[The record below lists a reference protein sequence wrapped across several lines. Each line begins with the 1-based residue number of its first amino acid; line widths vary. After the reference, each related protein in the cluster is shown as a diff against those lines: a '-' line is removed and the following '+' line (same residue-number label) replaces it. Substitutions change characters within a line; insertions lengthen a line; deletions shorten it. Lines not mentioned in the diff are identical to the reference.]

1 MKINNLT
8 EELKAKLPFKY
19 DDSLPFHKKV
29 EQEFKFYISKL
40 REIDEHE
47 YKQRF
52 GNNVP
57 NTNIKFF
64 IENEEKFTQNL
75 KEVIEHCRN
84 GMGHKAF
91 EKLKSAL
98 EETRSLYRKAN
109 EYWGI
114 YKLKPDTPCFRI
126 RKDTDTTNFPNC
138 IKHFPFQ
145 DVRYLQASRFSL
157 PGFPCLYLGSSI
169 QLCTME
175 KGMDINEPCLKA
187 SFQLRENTSLS
198 CIDIV
203 PPTNLD
209 NNDSV
214 FSFLLLY
221 PFYVTCLFE
230 KEKSQTEKQVYF
242 QEEYIVPQLLLS
254 YVRENQEID
263 GIRYL
268 STHYRQGEQIDKY
281 INYVFPVTQI
291 KDSGYD
297 DELLDNFDIKVVLHQ
312 ENTAQ

>member
-1 MKINNLT
+1 MKINDLT
-8 EELKAKLPFKY
+8 EKLKARLPFKY
-19 DDSLPFHKKV
+19 DDSLSFHKKV
-29 EQEFKFYISKL
+29 EQEFEFYISRL
-40 REIDEHE
+40 REIDTQE
-47 YKQRF
+47 YEQRF

-57 NTNIKFF
+57 NTNIRFF

-75 KEVIEHCRN
+75 KEVIEHSRN

-98 EETRSLYRKAN
+98 EETRSLDKKAN

-114 YKLKPDTPCFRI
+114 YKLTPDTPCFRI
-126 RKDTDTTNFPNC
+126 RKNTDTADFPNC

-169 QLCTME
+169 QLCKME
-175 KGMDINEPCLKA
+175 KGMDINKPCLKA
-187 SFQLRENTSLS
+187 SFQLRENTSPLS

-203 PPTNLD
+203 PPTNLED
-209 NNDSV
+209 NNGV

-230 KEKSQTEKQVYF
+230 KDKSSTEGQVYF

-268 STHYRQGEQIDKY
+268 STYYRQGESIDKY

-297 DELLDNFDIKVVLHQ
+297 EKLMNKFEIKEQ
-312 ENTAQ
+312 KEI